1 MDMPV
6 PLKPAAG
13 EGAPGPGKT
22 KPLRRSRASGC
33 AKKVVPFLPHPAAFV
48 THDDNVQ
55 RMVTDTAPCWPG
67 QTRRKRLDAA
77 MLKRLKNV
85 LVQVSV
91 PDEQDMAEHYRT
103 PAEKT
108 ADLIVHVVGLT
119 LAGVGGI
126 VLAVLAAIHI
136 GIGAVFATSTYA
148 LCLILMLT
156 VSALYNQ
163 AHPGAARP
171 LLRRMDEAAIFLMIA
186 GSYTPFTTQRFE
198 GGWSIGFTVL
208 VWAVAL
214 GGVAV
219 KLLAPRISD
228 TFWSLVYLGFSWL
241 ALAAAKPLIDTV
253 HPVAL
258 GLLVLG
264 GLIYTAGVF
273 VFISPTVKFRRA
285 IWHGFVVTGA
295 TVHWAA
301 VLVGVVL
308 APAAMG

>member
-1 MDMPV
+1 
-6 PLKPAAG
+6 
-13 EGAPGPGKT
+13 
-22 KPLRRSRASGC
+22 
-33 AKKVVPFLPHPAAFV
+33 VPFLPHPAAFV
-48 THDDNVQ
+48 THDDVVQ
-55 RMVTDTAPCWPG
+55 RMVTHPG
-67 QTRRKRLDAA
+67 GGWMQRKERERLDGA
-77 MLKRLKNV
+77 MLKRLKTV
-85 LVQVSV
+85 LAQVSV
-91 PDEQDMAEHYRT
+91 PDAQDMEEHYRT

-119 LAGVGGI
+119 LAAVGGI
-126 VLAVLAAIHI
+126 VLAVLAALYA
-136 GIGAVFATSTYA
+136 GIGAVLATAAYA
-148 LCLILMLT
+148 LCLVIMLT
-156 VSALYNQ
+156 VSAIYNQ

-198 GGWSIGFTVL
+198 GAWSIGFTAL

-219 KLLAPRISD
+219 KLVAPRISD

-241 ALAAAKPLIDTV
+241 ALVAAKPLIDTV

>member
-1 MDMPV
+1 
-6 PLKPAAG
+6 
-13 EGAPGPGKT
+13 
-22 KPLRRSRASGC
+22 
-33 AKKVVPFLPHPAAFV
+33 VPFLPHPAAFV
-48 THDDNVQ
+48 THDDVVQ
-55 RMVTDTAPCWPG
+55 RMVTHPG
-67 QTRRKRLDAA
+67 AGWMQRKERERLDGA
-77 MLKRLKNV
+77 MLKRLKTV
-85 LVQVSV
+85 LAQVSV
-91 PDEQDMAEHYRT
+91 PDAQDMEEHYRT

-119 LAGVGGI
+119 LAAVGGI
-126 VLAVLAAIHI
+126 VLAVLAALYA
-136 GIGAVFATSTYA
+136 GIGAVLATAAYA
-148 LCLILMLT
+148 LCLVIMLT
-156 VSALYNQ
+156 VSAIYNQ

-198 GGWSIGFTVL
+198 GAWSIGFTVL

-219 KLLAPRISD
+219 KLVAPRISD

-241 ALAAAKPLIDTV
+241 ALVAAKPLIDTV
-253 HPVAL
+253 HPIAL

>member
-1 MDMPV
+1 
-6 PLKPAAG
+6 
-13 EGAPGPGKT
+13 
-22 KPLRRSRASGC
+22 
-33 AKKVVPFLPHPAAFV
+33 
-48 THDDNVQ
+48 
-55 RMVTDTAPCWPG
+55 
-67 QTRRKRLDAA
+67 
-77 MLKRLKNV
+77 
-85 LVQVSV
+85 
-91 PDEQDMAEHYRT
+91 
-103 PAEKT
+103 
-108 ADLIVHVVGLT
+108 
-119 LAGVGGI
+119 
-126 VLAVLAAIHI
+126 
-136 GIGAVFATSTYA
+136 
-148 LCLILMLT
+148 
-156 VSALYNQ
+156 
-163 AHPGAARP
+163 
-171 LLRRMDEAAIFLMIA
+171 MIA

-214 GGVAV
+214 AGVAV

-273 VFISPTVKFRRA
+273 VFISPKVKFRRA

>member
-1 MDMPV
+1 
-6 PLKPAAG
+6 
-13 EGAPGPGKT
+13 
-22 KPLRRSRASGC
+22 
-33 AKKVVPFLPHPAAFV
+33 VPFLPHPAAFV
-48 THDDNVQ
+48 THDDVVQ
-55 RMVTDTAPCWPG
+55 RMVTHPG
-67 QTRRKRLDAA
+67 GGWMQRKERERLDGA
-77 MLKRLKNV
+77 MLKRLKTV
-85 LVQVSV
+85 LAQVSV
-91 PDEQDMAEHYRT
+91 PDAQDMEEHYRT

-119 LAGVGGI
+119 LAAVGGI
-126 VLAVLAAIHI
+126 VLAVLAALYA
-136 GIGAVFATSTYA
+136 GIGAVLATAAYA
-148 LCLILMLT
+148 LCLVIMLT
-156 VSALYNQ
+156 VSAIYNQ

-198 GGWSIGFTVL
+198 GAWSIGFTVL

-219 KLLAPRISD
+219 KLVAPRISD

-241 ALAAAKPLIDTV
+241 ALVAAKPLIDTV
-253 HPVAL
+253 HPIAL